1 MVSSMNEEILKSI
14 DEAFNLISSIYVKED
29 DVERM
34 AAAKIRLRNAYVS
47 VKACTEKEEKSDG

>member
-34 AAAKIRLRNAYVS
+34 AAAKIRLRNAYALV
-47 VKACTEKEEKSDG
+47 KEEMSDG

>member
-34 AAAKIRLRNAYVS
+34 AAAKIRLRNAYTLA
-47 VKACTEKEEKSDG
+47 KAYAEEEKADG

>member
-1 MVSSMNEEILKSI
+1 MNEEILKSI

-34 AAAKIRLRNAYVS
+34 AAAKIRLRNAYTLA
-47 VKACTEKEEKSDG
+47 KAYAEEEKADG